1 MSDPPAARRRPT
13 AAPAPAGRAAAW
25 AAVALAVLLVGA
37 ACGRAGVPSSYL
49 FSALLVGL
57 AVALGRPG
65 ALAVHPSVFTC
76 AQAAMGV
83 VLGTYLESAQLGAL
97 QHTWLPVLLVSLA
110 TLALTIAAGL
120 VLARTTGVDS
130 ATASLG
136 MVAGGASGIVAMAG
150 ELGGDDRLVA
160 FMQYLRVLVIVV
172 LTPLIVSVAFGGVS
186 EGSVDPSAG
195 EPVLGTPLG
204 WAFTLL
210 VAAAGVVAGRRL
222 RVPAGSLLVPLVVAA
237 TVSLT
242 GVLPGANV
250 PPLLRETAFALIGL
264 QVGLRFTPATLR
276 TAGRLILP
284 VVVSI
289 LAMVAVCFV
298 LAWLLTLTTD
308 VSLLDGYL
316 ATTPGGLY
324 AVLATAFGVRADT
337 TFVLAV
343 QALRLFVMLLAAP
356 PIVRWIVA
364 RSVGAPDRL
373 VSR

>member
-1 MSDPPAARRRPT
+1 MPAPPAGGPAIARWI
-13 AAPAPAGRAAAW
+13 GVAAA
-25 AAVALAVLLVGA
+25 VGVVGA

-49 FSALLVGL
+49 FSALVVGL
-57 AVALGRPG
+57 VVALARPG
-65 ALAVHPSVFTC
+65 ILAVDRRVFTC

-83 VLGTYLESAQLGAL
+83 VLGTYLESGQLGAL

-120 VLARTTGVDS
+120 VLARVSGIDA

-172 LTPLIVSVAFGGVS
+172 LTPVIVGIAFGGTAP
-186 EGSVDPSAG
+186 GAVDPSAAQ
-195 EPVLGTPLG
+195 PVLGTPLG
-204 WAFTLL
+204 WAFTLV
-210 VAAAGVVAGRRL
+210 VAAAGVVVGSRL
-222 RVPAGSLLVPLVVAA
+222 RIPAGSLLVPLVVAGA
-237 TVSLT
+237 VSLT
-242 GVLPGANV
+242 GALPGAEV
-250 PPLLRETAFALIGL
+250 PPVLRETAFALIGL

-284 VVVSI
+284 VLAAIV
-289 LAMVAVCFV
+289 AMVAACFGF
-298 LAWLLTLTTD
+298 AWLLTLTTD

-343 QALRLFVMLLAAP
+343 QGLRLFVMLLAAP

-364 RSVGAPDRL
+364 RDVGAPDRL

>member
-1 MSDPPAARRRPT
+1 MAEPPAGGPAILRR
-13 AAPAPAGRAAAW
+13 APAW
-25 AAVALAVLLVGA
+25 AAVAVAVVLVGA
-37 ACGRAGVPSSYL
+37 ACGRLGVPSSYL
-49 FSALLVGL
+49 FSALVVGL
-57 AVALGRPG
+57 VVALARPG
-65 ALAVHPSVFTC
+65 ALAVDPRVFTC
-76 AQAAMGV
+76 AQAGMGV
-83 VLGTYLESAQLGAL
+83 VLGTYLDSGQLGAL
-97 QHTWLPVLLVSLA
+97 QHTWLPVLVVSLA

-120 VLARTTGVDS
+120 VLARVTGVDP

-172 LTPLIVSVAFGGVS
+172 LTPVIVSLAFGGTA
-186 EGSVDPSAG
+186 EGAVDPSTA

-204 WAFTLL
+204 WAFTLV
-210 VAAAGVVAGRRL
+210 VAAAGVAAGSRL
-222 RVPAGSLLVPLVVAA
+222 RIPAGSLLVPLVVAGA
-237 TVSLT
+237 VSLS
-242 GVLPGANV
+242 GVMPGATV

-284 VVVSI
+284 VVASI
-289 LAMVAVCFV
+289 LALVAACFG
-298 LAWLLTLTTD
+298 LAWLLSLTTD

-356 PIVRWIVA
+356 PIVRWIVV
-364 RSVGAPDRL
+364 RNVGAPDRL
-373 VSR
+373 VSP